1 MNRYLNLI
9 KNIGLFTI
17 CNIALK
23 IITFLLTPLYTY
35 YLTQAQYGITDM
47 LNTVLSIT
55 IPVFTLMISDGVLR
69 FCINDRNNSKVQKA
83 YISVGFI
90 TILMSVALSILCL
103 PTLDLP
109 FFGGLGKYKFWY
121 LICYIFLAM
130 NTYLSNV
137 ARALDQLKVMAVS
150 SIVTSVTTIMSA
162 VVCIAFLRMSLY
174 GFFISLALGYFFGVV
189 TYFALGHYYV
199 YFDCK
204 LIKDARIIKP
214 LLLYSLPLI
223 PNSLFWWMSQGIN
236 RFFLTGMLGIAA
248 SGLFAAATKIPTIL
262 NVVSGIFQQAWNL
275 SAFQEYTSENKG
287 MFFNDI
293 YKIYSII
300 MLLCVCILIPITPW
314 IAHFFF
320 KGTFYSAWRLVPV
333 LLLAFY
339 YSSLNAFFGSIYT
352 ASMKT
357 REIFITTMVGAI
369 ACVVLTWVLVQSIGL
384 QGAGVATALSNFI
397 VLLIR
402 YFDSKRI
409 IKIQINIEIAI
420 LVNVILLSAAVLI
433 LRVTWIYSALLCILA
448 LSIELYGNKTVIRD
462 IGRLGRKIISR

>member
-35 YLTQAQYGITDM
+35 YLTQTQYGITDM

-69 FCINDRNNSKVQKA
+69 FCINDRNDTEAQKA
-83 YISVGFI
+83 YISIGFI
-90 TILMSVALSILCL
+90 AILISIVLSLLCL
-103 PTLDLP
+103 PILDLS
-109 FFGGLGKYKFWY
+109 FFGGLGKYKLWY
-121 LICYIFLAM
+121 LLCYILLAL

-150 SIVTSVTTIMSA
+150 SIVTSVTTIISA
-162 VVCIAFLRMSLY
+162 VVSIAFLHMSLY
-174 GFFISLALGYFFGVV
+174 GFFASLAMGYFFGAVA
-189 TYFALGHYYV
+189 YLALGHYYA
-199 YFDCK
+199 YFDYK
-204 LIKDARIIKP
+204 IIKNTEVIKP

-236 RFFLTGMLGIAA
+236 RFFLTGMFGIAA

-262 NVVSGIFQQAWNL
+262 NVVSSIFQQAWNL
-275 SAFQEYTSENKG
+275 SAFQEYTSENKEK
-287 MFFNDI
+287 FFNNI
-293 YKIYSII
+293 YKVYSII
-300 MLLCVCILIPITPW
+300 MLLCVCILIPITPF

-320 KGTFYSAWRLVPV
+320 KGAFYSAWRLVPV

-369 ACVVLTWVLVQSIGL
+369 ACVALTWVLIQIVGL
-384 QGAGVATALSNFI
+384 QGAGIATALSNFI

-402 YFDSKRI
+402 YFDSKRM
-409 IKIQINIEIAI
+409 INIIINIKTTIIVNIMILIAAI
-420 LVNVILLSAAVLI
+420 LI
-433 LRVTWIYSALLCILA
+433 LRANWIYSALLCILA
-448 LSIELYGNKTVIRD
+448 LSFEILGNKSIIRD
-462 IGRLGRKIISR
+462 IRRIWNKNIE

>member
-69 FCINDRNNSKVQKA
+69 FCINDRNNSEVQKA

-90 TILMSVALSILCL
+90 AILMSVALSMLCL

-121 LICYIFLAM
+121 LICYIFLAL

-162 VVCIAFLRMSLY
+162 VVSIALLRMSLY

-189 TYFALGHYYV
+189 TYFALGHYYA

-204 LIKDARIIKP
+204 LIKDVRIIKP

-275 SAFQEYTSENKG
+275 SAFQEYTSRSEEHT
-287 MFFNDI
+287 
-293 YKIYSII
+293 S
-300 MLLCVCILIPITPW
+300 
-314 IAHFFF
+314 
-320 KGTFYSAWRLVPV
+320 
-333 LLLAFY
+333 
-339 YSSLNAFFGSIYT
+339 
-352 ASMKT
+352 
-357 REIFITTMVGAI
+357 
-369 ACVVLTWVLVQSIGL
+369 
-384 QGAGVATALSNFI
+384 
-397 VLLIR
+397 
-402 YFDSKRI
+402 
-409 IKIQINIEIAI
+409 
-420 LVNVILLSAAVLI
+420 
-433 LRVTWIYSALLCILA
+433 
-448 LSIELYGNKTVIRD
+448 
-462 IGRLGRKIISR
+462 